1 MRVQAA
7 LAPVSF
13 PRFHDAYVAV
23 LKELTSRPQHQ
34 ITAHGRSGSER
45 LNVSFQLADPTARMP
60 LLTTYRPTVVT
71 HLAEALW
78 LLSGRNDV
86 AMMRHYAPRLA
97 SYSKDG
103 FTIPGAGYGARLF
116 RPGPYANGR
125 TAFDT
130 ALGLIRAEPDTRRA
144 VLPIL
149 GAHEGSDMSCSIAF
163 QLVHREGTLHGI
175 CYSRAKDASRGLVAD
190 VYSFTFIQ
198 ELAARLLGVRL
209 GTYTHHVGS
218 MHITDDHQP
227 RIDSLLDEA
236 MAGEPSPLRWSPM
249 PSETTLEMIDEVCAH
264 EQRLRANLTVH
275 TSWSLAHTGLPRYW
289 QSMIALLEI
298 YRQVTYEP
306 DEHVIDPE
314 LIEMLDSAH
323 QWMVRH
329 AWPSRM
335 PPLECSGLAS

>member
-1 MRVQAA
+1 MWAHA
-7 LAPVSF
+7 PLAPASF
-13 PRFHDAYVAV
+13 PRFHDAYVVV
-23 LKELTSRPQHQ
+23 LKDLASSPQHQ
-34 ITAHGRSGSER
+34 ITTQGRSGPER

-97 SYSKDG
+97 SYSVDG
-103 FTIPGAGYGARLF
+103 LTIPGAGYGARLF
-116 RPGPYANGR
+116 RSGPHATGR

-130 ALGLIRAEPDTRRA
+130 ALGLIRADPGTRRA

-149 GAHEGSDMSCSIAF
+149 GAHEVGDVSCTIAF
-163 QLVHREGTLHGI
+163 QLVHRDGALHGI
-175 CYSRAKDASRGLVAD
+175 CYTRAKDASRGLVSD

-198 ELAARLLGVRL
+198 ELAARLLGVQL

-218 MHITDDHQP
+218 MHITDDRQS
-227 RIDSLLDEA
+227 RVGALLDEA
-236 MAGEPSPLRWSPM
+236 TAGEPPPFRWPHM
-249 PSETTLEMIDEVCAH
+249 PSDTTLEMIDEVCAH
-264 EQRLRANLTVH
+264 EQRLRANLAVH
-275 TSWSLAHTGLPRYW
+275 TSQSLAHTGLPRYW

-306 DEHVIDPE
+306 DEHVIDSE
-314 LIEMLDSAH
+314 LVEMLDPAH
-323 QWMVRH
+323 RWLVRH

-335 PPLECSGLAS
+335 PPLECPGVAS